1 MALLQ
6 RDERALADVAKLVG
20 ASTEQLVDGVQRK
33 LDELRAAQDE
43 LKALRAQLATGRAG
57 ELASTAVD
65 GAVVQRVDGLSP
77 GDMRDLALAVRNEA
91 GIDIVVLAGE
101 ATTGGVSI
109 VAAVRPETGIQAAG
123 LIRDAAK
130 AVGGGGGGKGD
141 VATAGG
147 KDPAGLDD
155 ALQIATAAIESARA
169 TS

>member
-1 MALLQ
+1 M
-6 RDERALADVAKLVG
+6 
-20 ASTEQLVDGVQRK
+20 
-33 LDELRAAQDE
+33 
-43 LKALRAQLATGRAG
+43 
-57 ELASTAVD
+57 
-65 GAVVQRVDGLSP
+65 
-77 GDMRDLALAVRNEA
+77 RNEA
-91 GIDIVVLAGE
+91 GVDIVVLAGE